1 MTSLTPVIL
10 VLVVLFVLFRRVR
23 SLITRQK
30 IRPTAMLV
38 RMGIFLVLGGLVLG
52 FALAQPLIL
61 GSAVVGLALGAG
73 VAWVGLRL
81 TRIETL
87 PDGVYYTPNKYIGLG
102 VFALFLLRLVYRLAV
117 VVTTEGGFPP
127 QPGTA
132 PLDNVLSQYSSDPLT
147 TAIYF
152 ILIGY
157 YAWYYGVLL
166 LRFRNLPSTP

>member
-10 VLVVLFVLFRRVR
+10 VLIVLFVLFRRVR

-38 RMGIFLVLGGLVLG
+38 RMGIFLVLGGLVLV
-52 FALAQPLIL
+52 FALTQPPIL
-61 GSAVVGLALGAG
+61 EGALLGLVLGVGL
-73 VAWVGLRL
+73 AWVGLRL

-102 VFALFLLRLVYRLAV
+102 VFALFLLRLVYRLVIVA
-117 VVTTEGGFPP
+117 TTAGGFSP

-132 PLDNVLSQYSSDPLT
+132 PLGSVLSQYSSDPLT

-166 LRFRNLPSTP
+166 LRFRTLPSTP